1 MKRIKIS
8 DNVEFSRIVQGMWR
22 ANKWDKSPK
31 ELLKFMEQCVEL
43 GITTFDT
50 ADIYMTEELQGNAM
64 SLKKS
69 LRNNIELIT
78 KCGIKIPGK
87 SENCKVHHYDSTKKH
102 IKYSVENSLK
112 RLQTHHIDLLL
123 IHRPDYLMNPEEMA
137 EAFNEL
143 HNEGK
148 VLSFG
153 VSNFKPSQVD
163 MLNSYL
169 DFPLV
174 VNQVEISPMKLDS
187 FMDGTLDNCLKNRM
201 KPMAWS
207 PLAGGRIFNE
217 KDEIS
222 VRLMNTL
229 NKIKEI
235 SKATSIDEVI
245 YAWLLYHPS
254 NIIPIV
260 GSGKYERVKL
270 ASNSLNVNLTRENWY
285 EIWQNAIGKE
295 ID

>member
-1 MKRIKIS
+1 MKRIKLS

-22 ANKWDKSPK
+22 ANEWGKNPQ
-31 ELLKFMEQCVEL
+31 ELLKFMEQCIEL

-50 ADIYMTEELQGNAM
+50 ADIYMTEELQGKAM

-69 LRNNIELIT
+69 LRNNIEIVT
-78 KCGIKIPGK
+78 KCGIKIPGR
-87 SENCKVHHYDSTKKH
+87 SEECKVHHYDSTKKH
-102 IKYSVENSLK
+102 IKFSVESSLK
-112 RLQTHHIDLLL
+112 RLQTHHVDLLL

-137 EAFNEL
+137 EAFTEL
-143 HNEGK
+143 HSEGK

-163 MLNSYL
+163 MLKSYL

-174 VNQVEISPMKLDS
+174 TNQVEISPMKLDS

-201 KPMAWS
+201 TPMAWS
-207 PLAGGRIFNE
+207 PLAGGKIFNG
-217 KDEIS
+217 KDENSI
-222 VRLMNTL
+222 RLMNTL
-229 NKIKEI
+229 NKIKENHNV
-235 SKATSIDEVI
+235 SSVDEII
-245 YAWLLYHPS
+245 YAWLLYHPC

-270 ASNSLNVNLTRENWY
+270 AANSINVNLSREDWY
-285 EIWQNAIGKE
+285 EIWQSATGKE